1 MTLSARCDTYFL
13 NLWCNFYFFKIKKIF
28 FHIIYINKCH
38 ICSKCH
44 TPSMEKQ
51 PLKHGKSLLKTT
63 YFTMNQM
70 IMNNRKPHH
79 GQPETPSAGVT
90 LVAAT
95 NIHLHGRGQREGW
108 VAGCKRPRP
117 TPSPGFWPYLTTF
130 HGIVQND
137 IPNRIVRY
145 PKSYSTISRIV

>member
-1 MTLSARCDTYFL
+1 
-13 NLWCNFYFFKIKKIF
+13 
-28 FHIIYINKCH
+28 
-38 ICSKCH
+38 
-44 TPSMEKQ
+44 MEKL
-51 PLKHGKSLLKTT
+51 PWKHGKSLLKTT

-108 VAGCKRPRP
+108 FAIRKRPRL
-117 TPSPGFWPYLTTF
+117 TPSPGFWPHRTTF

-137 IPNRIVRY
+137 IPNRIERY
-145 PKSYSTISRIV
+145 SKSYSTISQIV

>member
-51 PLKHGKSLLKTT
+51 PLKHGKILLKTT
-63 YFTMNQM
+63 YFTVNQM

-79 GQPETPSAGVT
+79 GQSEAPSAGVT

-95 NIHLHGRGQREGW
+95 NIHLHGRGQREG
-108 VAGCKRPRP
+108 VVCKPQEASPHPITRVWA
-117 TPSPGFWPYLTTF
+117 TPDNLSR
-130 HGIVQND
+130 
-137 IPNRIVRY
+137 NRIERY
-145 PKSYSTISRIV
+145 SKSYRTIFRIV